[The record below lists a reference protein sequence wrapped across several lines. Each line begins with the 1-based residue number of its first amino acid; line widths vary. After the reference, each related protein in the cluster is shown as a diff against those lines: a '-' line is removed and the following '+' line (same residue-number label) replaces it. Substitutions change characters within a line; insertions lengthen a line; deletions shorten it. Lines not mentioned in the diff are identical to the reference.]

1 MRLLLVFFLT
11 CSSVELLF
19 GWGAE
24 GHRAIG
30 ALAQELISSE
40 TRSKVQQLL
49 DESGDKDL
57 ASASTWADEVRE
69 NARLNRP
76 RPWDA
81 EAFNREFPNNASWRF
96 VNLPLATVS
105 MPEAEPFIH
114 GKNNVIQAIERCITV
129 LPNQVHRHPENSAG
143 DKHSVFWC
151 I

>member
-1 MRLLLVFFLT
+1 MTRLILIFFLT

-30 ALAQELISSE
+30 ALAQKLISSD
-40 TRSKVQQLL
+40 TQFKVQQLL
-49 DESGDKDL
+49 DESGDQDL

-69 NARLNRP
+69 NARLNHP

-81 EAFNREFPNNASWRF
+81 EAFNRQFPNNTSWHF
-96 VNLPLATVS
+96 VNLPLGTIS
-105 MPEAEPFIH
+105 MAEAEPFMP
-114 GKNNVIQAIERCITV
+114 GKNDVIHAIVRCIAV
-129 LPNQVHRHPENSAG
+129 LETGASGSAEH
-143 DKHSVFWC
+143 KHSVSWF